1 MKHLFACLL
10 LTLCLVGY
18 FVPIVAIV
26 PAFFVFF
33 LTTGYFLVAKLKLGV
48 VERLAV
54 SILASILLS
63 THLVFLA
70 SLLFGYSRE
79 VVFVIM
85 SLLSCLLFFVDGN
98 KALADLRGLK
108 DCKGV
113 IAFALVAFLFV
124 GLVLHFSLWK
134 HTDEGIVNGGWNWS
148 DFFVHY
154 SIIQS
159 VNSGNFP
166 PQTPYYSGTPLL
178 YHYFM
183 DFHTA
188 IVSKATPVFAVHI
201 VVFEQALL
209 AFALVLLG
217 FAAADYFLKSRKAAF
232 IAVLLLVF
240 GGGLGYIAFID
251 QFVQGNNAFELI
263 KSRSFDN
270 NWDSWP
276 FQVPSVMGTGLLTH
290 RATTA
295 GLPVLIAVILLLIT
309 GFNESNKKKVFAAGL
324 LAGLVAP
331 FHAFVLPA
339 SVLLAFL
346 FFLTKIREWR
356 QFSIA
361 LYFILPLAIGIPFV
375 LRPFVY
381 STVGSM
387 IKLNL
392 GWESHAKSFIDF
404 ALFYVLNFGFPF
416 LFALLGILFFK
427 VREKAFLF
435 LWMLV
440 MFAIPNIVTLTYVY
454 WDMNK
459 FFQYMWIPTVFFAA
473 VALQR
478 MPKFVVFLVILL
490 SIPSPL
496 LVSAWF
502 VTHNGVV
509 FGNSELGAYEWIAS
523 NTNISD
529 VFVTETQINQATD
542 AAGRL
547 RVITFIPYV
556 WNNGFDPQEREKN
569 IKEIYCSENDT
580 RALELMKSYNATHI
594 IVRQFSSECTWSA
607 PAIRASDIFEKAFE
621 QGNIAIYEVKGEMKN
636 ETGQERN

>member
-1 MKHLFACLL
+1 MKHLFAWLL

-18 FVPIVAIV
+18 FVPIFAVV

-33 LTTGYFLVAKLKLGV
+33 LTTGYFLAAKLKLGI

-79 VVFVIM
+79 VVFAVM
-85 SLLSCLLFFVDGN
+85 FLLSSLLFFVDGK
-98 KALADLRGLK
+98 KALDDLRGLK
-108 DCKGV
+108 NCKSV
-113 IAFALVAFLFV
+113 IALALVAFLFV

-148 DFFVHY
+148 DFLVHY

-159 VNSGNFP
+159 INSGNFP

-178 YHYFM
+178 YHYFI

-188 IVSKATPVFAVHI
+188 IVSKATPVFSVHI

-217 FAAADYFLKSRKAAF
+217 FAAAEYFLKSRKAAF
-232 IAVLLLVF
+232 IAVFLLVF

-251 QFVQGNNAFELI
+251 QLVQGNDAFELV
-263 KSRSFDN
+263 KRRSFDN

-290 RATTA
+290 RATSV
-295 GLPVLIAVILLLIT
+295 GLTVLIAVIFLLIT
-309 GFNESNKKKVFAAGL
+309 GFEGRDRKKVFSAGF

-356 QFSIA
+356 KFSIA
-361 LYFILPLAIGIPFV
+361 LYFILPLIIGIPFV
-375 LRPFVY
+375 LRPFIY
-381 STVGSM
+381 STAGSL

-392 GWESHAKSFIDF
+392 GWESHTKSAIDF

-427 VREKAFLF
+427 VREKMFLF

-440 MFAIPNIVTLTYVY
+440 MFTIPNIVTLTYVY

-459 FFQYMWIPTVFFAA
+459 FFQYMWIPVVFFAA
-473 VALQR
+473 VALCR
-478 MPKFVVFLVILL
+478 MPKVVVFLVILL

-556 WNNGFDPQEREKN
+556 WNNGFDPGEREKN
-569 IKEIYCSENDT
+569 IKEIYCTENDT
-580 RALELMKSYNATHI
+580 RAVELMESYNATHI
-594 IVRQFSSECTWSA
+594 VIRQFGSECTWSA
-607 PAIRASDIFEKAFE
+607 PAIRASGIFEKAFE
-621 QGNIAIYEVKGEMKN
+621 QGNIAIYKVKGEMKD
-636 ETGQERN
+636 EDGQERN